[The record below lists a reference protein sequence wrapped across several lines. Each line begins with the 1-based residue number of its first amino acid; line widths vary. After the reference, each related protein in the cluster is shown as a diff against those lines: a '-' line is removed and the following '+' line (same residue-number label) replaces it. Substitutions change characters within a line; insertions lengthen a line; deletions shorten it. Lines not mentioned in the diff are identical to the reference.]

1 MKFLS
6 VLFVFVLANVAS
18 AGFCATDGG
27 CQQDCNRD
35 GYLRG
40 ECRFPECVCSE
51 KWVKGL
57 LPERTLSACVPIGN
71 SCEADCKDVGY
82 QKGKCQGF
90 RCRCSQPDVLSAFA
104 KLATGF
110 LNNGMAQGRN

>member
-1 MKFLS
+1 MKSLFFA
-6 VLFVFVLANVAS
+6 VLLLIIDQTF

-35 GYLRG
+35 GYMRG

-57 LPERTLSACVPIGN
+57 LPERTLGACVPIGN

-82 QKGKCQGF
+82 QNGKCQGF
-90 RCRCSQPDVLSAFA
+90 RCRCAQPDVLSAFA

-110 LNNGMAQGRN
+110 LNNGAQQRN